1 MAKRDDPQ
9 TAKSSAFQLPGFD
22 ALLRGPESALDPFRL
37 SGNALLESAQALNK
51 EILGFA
57 QERLAAG
64 MSLGQSL
71 AQCRSL
77 EDALRLQADFAQR
90 EAQSYLAMAERFMSL
105 ALSASA
111 PPSRGRGDR
120 GSKP

>member
-9 TAKSSAFQLPGFD
+9 TARSSTFQLPGFD
-22 ALLRGPESALDPFRL
+22 ALLRAPESALDPFRL
-37 SGNALLESAQALNK
+37 SGNALLESTQALNK

-77 EDALRLQADFAQR
+77 EDALKLQADFAQR

-105 ALSASA
+105 ALSAAA
-111 PPSRGRGDR
+111 PQSRGRENR